1 MAMRSLRP
9 VFTRGA
15 WRSPPATPK
24 ADVTS
29 RRRREPEMIFLL
41 VGVMALLGGTTF
53 LALQQPVA
61 RNPVLNR
68 QLTGIGLALCL
79 LIGAVALAVTAVIAP

>member
-1 MAMRSLRP
+1 
-9 VFTRGA
+9 
-15 WRSPPATPK
+15 
-24 ADVTS
+24 
-29 RRRREPEMIFLL
+29 MIFFV

-68 QLTGIGLALCL
+68 QLTGIGIASCLVTTVAALVVAVVIL
-79 LIGAVALAVTAVIAP
+79 L